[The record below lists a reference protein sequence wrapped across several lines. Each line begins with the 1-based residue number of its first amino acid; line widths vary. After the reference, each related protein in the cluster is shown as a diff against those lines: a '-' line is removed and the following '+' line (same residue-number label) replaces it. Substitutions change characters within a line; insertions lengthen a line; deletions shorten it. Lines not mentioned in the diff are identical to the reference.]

1 MSDNVEINELNDH
14 NATSTPEHY
23 EGNSHQH
30 VEENHDETQMDERTH
45 RDSNKEEN
53 YRKVFIGGL
62 SWETNQD
69 SLKSYFSKYG
79 EVTDCLIMKDKATGR
94 SRGFGFVIYA
104 TREAADKCV
113 SDDRH
118 NVDGRSIEAKH
129 SVPRDE
135 MTRGP
140 KTKKIFVGGLAINT
154 SEADF
159 RRHFEQYGPI
169 TDAQIMIDRETGRSR
184 GFGFIT
190 YDSEATVEK
199 VITLKHDISGKLV
212 DVKKAEPK
220 KPMGPLHY
228 GHGDYYN
235 GGYAMHGPGSY
246 PPPPF
251 FGYSGPPPPYYGGG
265 GHSSSHHLSSNH
277 GGGSSRQL
285 PPTGSPTNSRHA
297 RALGGYSGGGG
308 AGNSRHSSHH
318 GGGGG
323 YGGYSGYGYGD
334 PYYGGYGSG
343 YGPYSGSYRS
353 QRSERFY
360 HPYR

>member
-1 MSDNVEINELNDH
+1 
-14 NATSTPEHY
+14 
-23 EGNSHQH
+23 
-30 VEENHDETQMDERTH
+30 
-45 RDSNKEEN
+45 
-53 YRKVFIGGL
+53 
-62 SWETNQD
+62 
-69 SLKSYFSKYG
+69 
-79 EVTDCLIMKDKATGR
+79 
-94 SRGFGFVIYA
+94 
-104 TREAADKCV
+104 
-113 SDDRH
+113 
-118 NVDGRSIEAKH
+118 
-129 SVPRDE
+129 
-135 MTRGP
+135 
-140 KTKKIFVGGLAINT
+140 VGGLAINT

-285 PPTGSPTNSRHA
+285 PSGSPTNSRHA

-308 AGNSRHSSHH
+308 GGGSSRHSSHH

-323 YGGYSGYGYGD
+323 GYGGYGGYGYGD

-353 QRSERFY
+353 TRSERFY